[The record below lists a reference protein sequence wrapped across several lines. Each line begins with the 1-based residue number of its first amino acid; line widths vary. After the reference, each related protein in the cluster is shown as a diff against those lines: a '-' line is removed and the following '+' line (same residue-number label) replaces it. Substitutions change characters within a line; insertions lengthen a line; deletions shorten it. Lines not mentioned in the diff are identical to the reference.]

1 MPNQDNTFASRAVP
15 EVQNKAPKA
24 PGIMP
29 KNAQT
34 WAIVGISAVMITV
47 IAFSNSGTPKAKP
60 KPIVAEQQNAIPPNQ
75 RQVDQYRAM
84 VDEEARKLALERRRL
99 DQAKLDAEN
108 AAMDAQFGSLP
119 GGLPPAGYHTAPIA
133 TSGSR
138 EQSPEEAQ
146 KLALEAERK
155 KREYLSLFSSNV
167 SLSFRKDQNAQQPGN
182 QPQEL
187 TALPTLQAIG
197 AQLNALRGGLVNN
210 SANAT
215 TVPQT
220 ASSAATALD
229 QHRGASSE
237 TEPASA
243 ASSPVARRKAQAE
256 DPSLQRAEGKKYRLF
271 EGTVLETVLTNRL
284 NGSFS
289 GPVNV
294 MLTTS
299 VYSHDHQQLLIPQ
312 GSRVLGEVAK
322 VNSFGQQRLAVFFHR
337 LIMPDGYSISL
348 DQFHGLN
355 QIGETGLRDQ
365 VNHHYLQVFG
375 VSLAI
380 GAIAGIEQAGS
391 NYGYS
396 AGGVDAYRRG
406 VSESLSQSALR
417 ILDRYLNILPTLT
430 VREGHRVKVFLSDDL
445 MLPAYE
451 RHGMPTNL

>member
-1 MPNQDNTFASRAVP
+1 MPDQDNSFASRAVP
-15 EVQNKAPKA
+15 EVQNRALKA

-47 IAFSNSGTPKAKP
+47 IAFSSSGTPKVKP
-60 KPIVAEQQNAIPPNQ
+60 RSVTAEQQSTSLPNQ
-75 RQVDQYRAM
+75 RQIDQYKAM
-84 VDEEARKLALERRRL
+84 VDEEARKLAFERQRLEK
-99 DQAKLDAEN
+99 AKADAQN
-108 AAMDAQFGSLP
+108 AAATAQFGAPL
-119 GGLPPAGYHTAPIA
+119 GPPVTTGYAA
-133 TSGSR
+133 TQAVPTH

-155 KREYLSLFSSNV
+155 KREYFSLFSSNV
-167 SLSFRKDQNAQQPGN
+167 SLSFRKDQNN
-182 QPQEL
+182 QAFARPTDQAAALPALQATSAELNAPRSEL
-187 TALPTLQAIG
+187 TGYPTP
-197 AQLNALRGGLVNN
+197 GL
-210 SANAT
+210 
-215 TVPQT
+215 TVPPSPTRTTTIEQPDRGLPNSDD
-220 ASSAATALD
+220 ASTTPSNAERKKGEANDPAL
-229 QHRGASSE
+229 Q
-237 TEPASA
+237 
-243 ASSPVARRKAQAE
+243 KA
-256 DPSLQRAEGKKYRLF
+256 DGNKYRLF

-284 NGSFS
+284 SGSFS
-289 GPVNV
+289 GPINV
-294 MLTTS
+294 MLTTN

-312 GSRVLGEVAK
+312 GTRVLGEVQK

-337 LIMPDGYSISL
+337 LIMPDGYSVSL

-396 AGGVDAYRRG
+396 MGGVDAYRRG

-417 ILDRYLNILPTLT
+417 ILDRYLNTLPTFT
-430 VREGHRVKVFLSDDL
+430 VREGHRVKVFISDDL
-445 MLPAYE
+445 MLPAYD
-451 RHGMPTNL
+451 RHRLPADV